1 MQLHHQSHRFLFQMA
16 RKHRASRTAM
26 TQLLFWVR
34 GWIFSSTVKERSGI
48 FSFSWKCNSVVSSWA
63 LSLCQQ
69 WRARFCAWIKFTRPT
84 PTWKRSPFCFVFQNQ
99 GSLWWRSS
107 FKKSFHVDVTIDA
120 SSSSA
125 MVQVAMFIH
134 QLKLQLQ
141 MGLHSVL
148 QDKASLLFSSE
159 VGHLK
164 TLQTGQSSKINDD
177 WIDSDSS
184 YLLIFGELLV
194 EHL

>member
-1 MQLHHQSHRFLFQMA
+1 MSH
-16 RKHRASRTAM
+16 
-26 TQLLFWVR
+26 
-34 GWIFSSTVKERSGI
+34 
-48 FSFSWKCNSVVSSWA
+48 SVVSSWA
-63 LSLCQQ
+63 QSLCQQ

-84 PTWKRSPFCFVFQNQ
+84 PTWKRSRFCFVFHNDIVTFWIQKQ

-134 QLKLQLQ
+134 QLRLQLQ

-184 YLLIFGELLV
+184 YLFIFGELLV